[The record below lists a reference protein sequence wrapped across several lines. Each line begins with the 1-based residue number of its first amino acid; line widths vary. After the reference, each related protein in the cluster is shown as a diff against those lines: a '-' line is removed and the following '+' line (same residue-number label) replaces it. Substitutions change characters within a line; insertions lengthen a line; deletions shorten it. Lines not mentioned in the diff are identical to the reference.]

1 MLDELFEWKHCGKE
15 ILLISIIVRS
25 FVFLIVYI
33 FLDCRNRNRF
43 LGENVI
49 GTKERGDSSCETKKE
64 DEFQARRF

>member
-15 ILLISIIVRS
+15 ILCNFDR
-25 FVFLIVYI
+25 FFDYI
-33 FLDCRNRNRF
+33 YFFLDCRNRNRF